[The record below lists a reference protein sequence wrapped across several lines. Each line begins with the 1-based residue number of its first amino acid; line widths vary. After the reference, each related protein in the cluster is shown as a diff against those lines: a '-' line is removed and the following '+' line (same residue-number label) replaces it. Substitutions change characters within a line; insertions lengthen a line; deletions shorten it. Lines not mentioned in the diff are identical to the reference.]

1 MSINDAT
8 PADWDKT
15 TFKRNRM
22 GEPTFDEYM
31 KRLNSSWVF
40 DNTSAVDSRAT
51 EDAVQFKDCW
61 DEAEIDDVN
70 NPSHYNYGKV
80 ECIEAIEESM
90 TPEAFKGYLKGN
102 AIKYLWRYE
111 RKSNALQDLQ
121 KATWY
126 LNRLTQINLFDD
138 E

>member
-1 MSINDAT
+1 MSINDAS

-15 TFKRNRM
+15 SFKKNRM

-31 KRLNSSWVF
+31 KRLNSNWVF
-40 DNTSAVDSRAT
+40 DNTSAANPIAT
-51 EDAVQFKDCW
+51 EDAGQFTDCW
-61 DEAEIDDVN
+61 YEEETDDVN
-70 NPSHYNYGKV
+70 RPSHYNYGKV

-111 RKSNALQDLQ
+111 RKSNAIQDLQ
-121 KATWY
+121 KAAWY
-126 LNRLTQINLFDD
+126 LNRLTKINQANND
-138 E
+138 